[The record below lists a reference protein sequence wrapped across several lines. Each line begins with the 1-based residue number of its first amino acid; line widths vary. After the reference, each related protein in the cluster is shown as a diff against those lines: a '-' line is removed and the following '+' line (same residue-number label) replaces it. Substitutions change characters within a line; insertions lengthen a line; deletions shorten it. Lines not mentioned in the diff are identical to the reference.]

1 MNRNPIFIAF
11 GLLSAFLLIGCEEEV
26 PRVEA
31 VRPVL
36 AMKVEDAAALTGQW
50 VPGRAKATQEVD
62 LSFEVPGKIIDRPVV
77 VGDDVTKGQVVAQL
91 DPRDYENDLQRA
103 QAERD
108 RAKAQFQRVELAA
121 KSGALAKQEVDN
133 ARARLTAAEAE
144 VRIREKAVTDATIRA
159 PYAGTVSWIF
169 KEKFEDVREKEP
181 IVRVVDT
188 SRIEFV
194 VQLPET
200 SISVIPY
207 VENIRVKFDAFP
219 DQEIPAEIKE
229 VATEASQTT
238 RTYSVNL
245 IMDQPEG
252 IKVLPG
258 MTGKATADIR
268 QERQGQIDSVFVP
281 VSAVFSP
288 DGTDTYVWIIDPDAK
303 TVSRRAVKTGPLA
316 NTGIPV
322 NAGLEA
328 GEWIAIAG
336 VHYLEEGQKVEIMEQ
351 RGD

>member
-1 MNRNPIFIAF
+1 MNRSSIFITF
-11 GLLSAFLLIGCEEEV
+11 GMLSAFLLSGCEEEL
-26 PRVEA
+26 PQVEA

-36 AMKVEDAAALTGQW
+36 AMKILDAAALTGQW

-62 LSFEVPGKIIDRPVV
+62 LSFEVPGKIIDRPVF
-77 VGDDVTKGQVVAQL
+77 VGDDVTEGQVVAQL
-91 DPRDYENDLQRA
+91 DPRDYENDLDRA
-103 QAERD
+103 KAERD
-108 RAKAQFQRVELAA
+108 RSKAQFQRVELAA
-121 KSGALAKQEVDN
+121 KSGAIAKQEVDN
-133 ARARLTAAEAE
+133 ARARLTGAEAE

-159 PYAGTVSWIF
+159 PYAGIVSWVY

-181 IVRVVDT
+181 VLRVVDT

-194 VQLPET
+194 IQLPET
-200 SISVIPY
+200 EISLVPY
-207 VENIRVKFDAFP
+207 VVNVRVKFDAFP
-219 DQEIPAEIKE
+219 DHEIPAEIKE

-258 MTGKATADIR
+258 MTGKATGDVKAEQRGEFDA
-268 QERQGQIDSVFVP
+268 VVVP

-288 DGTDTYVWIIDPDAK
+288 DGADTYVWIIDPDAK

-322 NAGLEA
+322 QEGLEA

-336 VHYLEEGQKVEIMEQ
+336 VHYLEEGQQVEIMEQ